1 MTKRQTI
8 GLHLLCWT
16 LWAGYIGLGLYFDKA
31 KPERAILTGTILLAE
46 CVEFYLGY
54 LWVFPRYLRRGRLPQ
69 LLLGVAGIMA
79 TFIALRYLLEQVLL
93 PAALGFGN
101 YDADTPTSA
110 YVLEN
115 LYWGTSYIVLSAA
128 VWGLENAFRR
138 EREHQQLQQE
148 KTRAELAFLKTQI
161 NPHFLYNTLN
171 YLYAEAYLVSEP
183 LADAVLRLSDLMR
196 YMLTESPDG
205 TASLQHEVD
214 YLRNYLA
221 LHRLRFEDQF
231 FVEMDVQGAIEGQRV
246 AALLLIP
253 FVENALKHGV
263 TSRPE
268 CLVQINLR
276 LPTPRQ
282 LRFEV
287 RNHISQHQKD
297 HTTGIGLANIRRRLE
312 LLYPGRHHL
321 EIRNDGTMH
330 HTRLELELA

>member
-1 MTKRQTI
+1 MTKRQI
-8 GLHLLCWT
+8 VGLHLLCWT
-16 LWAGYIGLGLYFDKA
+16 LWAGYIGLGLYFDGA
-31 KPERAILTGTILLAE
+31 KPVRATLTGTILLAE
-46 CVEFYLGY
+46 CMEFYLGY
-54 LWVFPRYLRRGRLPQ
+54 LWVFPRYLRRGKLPQ

-79 TFIALRYLLEQVLL
+79 TFIGLRYLLEQVLL
-93 PAALGFGN
+93 PATLGFGN
-101 YDADTPTSA
+101 YDADTPAST
-110 YVLEN
+110 YILEN

-171 YLYAEAYLVSEP
+171 YLYAEAYVVSEP
-183 LADAVLRLSDLMR
+183 LAEAVLRLSDLMR

-214 YLRNYLA
+214 YLHNYLA
-221 LHRLRFEDQF
+221 LHRLRFEDRF
-231 FVEMDVQGAIEGQRV
+231 FVELDVQGAVNGQRV

-268 CLVQINLR
+268 CPVRISLR

-282 LRFEV
+282 LQFEV
-287 RNHISQHQKD
+287 HNHISQHQKD
-297 HTTGIGLANIRRRLE
+297 HTTGIGLGNIRRRLE
-312 LLYPGRHHL
+312 LLYPGRHRL
-321 EIRNDGTMH
+321 EIRNDGTTH
-330 HTRLELELA
+330 HTLLELELG